1 MSAKENYTLTLTNKK
16 IWKFYNE
23 NPHISFEEMNIIFH
37 EFVEKFANDISS
49 SLRTTINTEILNS
62 VKDQSSQ
69 LGNLKLHFEN
79 LTKTITNI
87 TESNINSQ
95 ILQNVNQQG
104 SQITEIKTNISHL
117 NQSISKLNTDVTK
130 LNTDITNNL
139 IIKFIDIKKEYVED
153 MKNIITLSST
163 EKNDKLFNL
172 IEKNNDHLIDKTTL
186 LLNEVIPKTNEPFQK
201 TIQENLKKFY
211 STLREDTD
219 HLLESV
225 NNDSLKEFLNT
236 FELKS
241 SLMLQQVLQPIF
253 TSIQSTEER
262 LNNNIA
268 NIKEMVSTFEN
279 KVQQPIFTS
288 IQSTEERLNNN
299 ISNIK
304 DMVSKFEN
312 KVATIVQG
320 SHQPL
325 LSYINASEERLNTN
339 ITSVK
344 DSSTST
350 SKSQEKLFS
359 DLSEFLNKYRNSS
372 LKGQLEQNHL
382 QSVLTDM
389 FPTAEIV
396 NTSNISAMGDFILK
410 RKDLEPILI
419 ENKDYDTNV
428 TPKEIEKFIRDV
440 NDNNYHGIFL
450 SQKTGITSKSNYQI
464 ELHNGNI
471 LVYVHCVHYEP
482 EKIRIAIDIIDNL
495 RPKLDELDTDDDD
508 NYINKDTLDD
518 INREY
523 QLFATQKNAII
534 TFVKDNQKKLITQLE
549 DLKFSTLNSYLSSK
563 YSFVQKDGFTCSFCK
578 KYHAT
583 NRKSLSAHERACKK
597 IANTINVNA

>member
-117 NQSISKLNTDVTK
+117 NESISK

-163 EKNDKLFNL
+163 EKNDKLVTL
-172 IEKNNDHLIDKTTL
+172 IEKNNYHLIDKTTL

-241 SLMLQQVLQPIF
+241 SLMLQQVQQPIF

-268 NIKEMVSTFEN
+268 NIREMVST
-279 KVQQPIFTS
+279 
-288 IQSTEERLNNN
+288 
-299 ISNIK
+299 
-304 DMVSKFEN
+304 FEN

-325 LSYINASEERLNTN
+325 LSYINATEERLNTN

-344 DSSTST
+344 DCST

-597 IANTINVNA
+597 IANTISINA

>member
-87 TESNINSQ
+87 TDSNINSQ

-117 NQSISKLNTDVTK
+117 NESISK

-163 EKNDKLFNL
+163 EKNDKLVTL

-241 SLMLQQVLQPIF
+241 SLMLQQVQQPIF
-253 TSIQSTEER
+253 TSILSTEER

-268 NIKEMVSTFEN
+268 NIREMVST
-279 KVQQPIFTS
+279 
-288 IQSTEERLNNN
+288 
-299 ISNIK
+299 
-304 DMVSKFEN
+304 FEN

-325 LSYINASEERLNTN
+325 LSYINATEERLNTN

-344 DSSTST
+344 DCST

-597 IANTINVNA
+597 IANTISVNA

>member
-87 TESNINSQ
+87 TDSNINSQ

-104 SQITEIKTNISHL
+104 SQITKIKTNISHL
-117 NQSISKLNTDVTK
+117 NESISK

-163 EKNDKLFNL
+163 EKNDKLVTL

-241 SLMLQQVLQPIF
+241 SLMLQQVQQPIF
-253 TSIQSTEER
+253 TSILSTEER

-268 NIKEMVSTFEN
+268 NIREMVST
-279 KVQQPIFTS
+279 
-288 IQSTEERLNNN
+288 
-299 ISNIK
+299 
-304 DMVSKFEN
+304 FEN

-325 LSYINASEERLNTN
+325 LSYINATEERLNTN

-344 DSSTST
+344 DCST

-597 IANTINVNA
+597 IANTISVNA